1 MAMND
6 MFADILK
13 KAIPPEVMALLTK
26 EKIEEFVAQI
36 RTAAEKLN
44 QRLSAI
50 EETQTKILEYMENDN
65 RNSNRKPKRAGNT
78 SDTNGSSS
86 SGSD

>member
-50 EETQTKILEYMENDN
+50 EESQTKILEYMENDN
-65 RNSNRKPKRAGNT
+65 RNSGRKPKRTG
-78 SDTNGSSS
+78 NGSSDGS
-86 SGSD
+86 IGNGSD